1 MDNFYYRLF
10 IIICLILSPLGN
22 AREIA
27 LTFDDAPT
35 PDSSL
40 MTGIERTEKIIAAL
54 KKSGVDDALF
64 YVKADYINPQ
74 SAERLNRYT
83 EAGFHLAN
91 HSFMHHSANQIDEHA
106 YVMDVSRAKQALQAF
121 DNVLGYHRFPY
132 LHYGNDLTTI
142 NQLQNRL
149 NKLGYKD
156 GYVTV
161 DNFDWYISALINKAV
176 EEGKQIDYDKARD
189 FYVNT
194 LYDAIEFY
202 DAIAQQTLNRS
213 PRHVLLLHE
222 NDAAALFVGDLVKHL
237 QEKGWKIISPQQ
249 AYADPMAEN
258 FPQVAFHKQGRLAA
272 IAASKGIAE
281 SELRH
286 PSENEAYLQKAFN
299 DAGIAVDKNTVPK
312 K

>member
-1 MDNFYYRLF
+1 MDNFYCRLL
-10 IIICLILSPLGN
+10 IIICLILSPLVN

-74 SAERLNRYT
+74 
-83 EAGFHLAN
+83 
-91 HSFMHHSANQIDEHA
+91 
-106 YVMDVSRAKQALQAF
+106 
-121 DNVLGYHRFPY
+121 
-132 LHYGNDLTTI
+132 
-142 NQLQNRL
+142 
-149 NKLGYKD
+149 YK
-156 GYVTV
+156 
-161 DNFDWYISALINKAV
+161 
-176 EEGKQIDYDKARD
+176 
-189 FYVNT
+189 
-194 LYDAIEFY
+194 
-202 DAIAQQTLNRS
+202 AIAQQTLNRS

-258 FPQVAFHKQGRLAA
+258 FPQVAFQKQGRLAA

-281 SELRH
+281 SALRH

-299 DAGIAVDKNTVPK
+299 DAGIAVDKNITSK